1 MTNDKATMNSI
12 LVVDDELSMREFLE
26 ILLAKE
32 GYTVRCAS
40 NGEEACSILGRET
53 FDLIITD
60 IRMDAVDGLGVLRKA
75 KEVNSETP
83 VIIISAFATAETAVD
98 AMKDGA
104 YDYIPKPFEVGEFK
118 KIVRDALHKKTVS
131 RVEDEDHLQ
140 KGYHFGCLIGE
151 SPQMKR
157 IYGLIIRVATTKT
170 NILISGESGTGKE
183 LVARAIHEQSLRSDK
198 PFVVINCAGIPET
211 LIESELFGYKKGAFT
226 GASTDKAGLF
236 EAADKGTVFFDEIG
250 ELTPAI
256 QVKLLRVIQEKTFTR
271 IGETQERTVD
281 VRFISATN
289 KSLEQEVMTGG
300 FREDLFFRVNVIEIP
315 VPPLREREG
324 DLPLLSHHFL
334 VKYSREL
341 DKDINKVSTYA
352 MDILSKYPFPGNVR
366 ELENIIERS
375 VALETSNIVLP
386 QSLTLS
392 NFKKVRIKEDRRRTD
407 IGPDGIELDTVM
419 ADIERD
425 YILKA
430 MEMAQGSKRKTA
442 ELVGINMRSLRYRLD
457 KLGLQALSD
466 ETSYFLKGDRLKA

>member
-40 NGEEACSILGRET
+40 NGEEACSILGRDT

-60 IRMDAVDGLGVLRKA
+60 IRMDVVDGLGVLRKA

-83 VIIISAFATAETAVD
+83 VIIISAFATAETAVE

-104 YDYIPKPFEVGEFK
+104 YDYIPKPFEVDEFK
-118 KIVRDALHKKTVS
+118 KIVRDALHKKIVS
-131 RVEDEDHLQ
+131 RVENEENLK

-151 SPQMKR
+151 SHQMKST
-157 IYGLIIRVATTKT
+157 YDLISRVATTKT

-183 LVARAIHEQSLRSDK
+183 LVAKAIHGQSRRKNK
-198 PFVVINCAGIPET
+198 PFMVINCAGIPET

-236 EAADKGTVFFDEIG
+236 EAANGGTVFFDEIG

-256 QVKLLRVIQEKTFTR
+256 QVKLLRVIQERAFTR
-271 IGETQERTVD
+271 IGETEERKVD

-289 KSLEQEVMTGG
+289 KSLEQEVMAGG
-300 FREDLFFRVNVIEIP
+300 FREDLFFRLNVIEISIS
-315 VPPLREREG
+315 PLKDRKG
-324 DLPLLSHHFL
+324 DLPLLAHHFL
-334 VKYSREL
+334 EKYSKEL
-341 DKDINKVSTYA
+341 GKDIKKVSAYA
-352 MDILSKYPFPGNVR
+352 MDILGQYPFPGNVR

-392 NFKKVRIKEDRRRTD
+392 NLKKVRIKEDRRRTD
-407 IGPDGIELDTVM
+407 MGPEGINLSKVM
-419 ADIERD
+419 AEIEKD

-430 MEMAQGSKRKTA
+430 MEMSHGSKQRA
-442 ELVGINMRSLRYRLD
+442 ADILGISFRSLRYRME
-457 KLGLQALSD
+457 KLGL
-466 ETSYFLKGDRLKA
+466 